1 VPRYTESPEGKFS
14 RKLKNQ
20 TEVFRKRTS
29 VLKNSLVPFSDP
41 SSGAENP
48 GFVVFWPGFLR
59 VLVLFWT
66 TNRSDNDFFNGL
78 VRF

>member
-1 VPRYTESPEGKFS
+1 MCI
-14 RKLKNQ
+14 RKG
-20 TEVFRKRTS
+20 TS
-29 VLKNSLVPFSDP
+29 VLKNSLVPFSDL

-66 TNRSDNDFFNGL
+66 TKRSDTDFFNGL
-78 VRF
+78 ERF

>member
-1 VPRYTESPEGKFS
+1 MSD
-14 RKLKNQ
+14 
-20 TEVFRKRTS
+20 VFQKGTS

-78 VRF
+78 ERI